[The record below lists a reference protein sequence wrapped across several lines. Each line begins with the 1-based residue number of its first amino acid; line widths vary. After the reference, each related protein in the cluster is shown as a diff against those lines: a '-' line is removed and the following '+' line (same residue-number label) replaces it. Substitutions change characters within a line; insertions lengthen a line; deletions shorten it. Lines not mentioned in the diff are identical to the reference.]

1 MKFSIFIFVS
11 LIFLNYHYCH
21 IQTNVNEKNIS
32 SSQNSLETT
41 KYQIESRKS
50 LILLFIC
57 LVSSIVLCLYA
68 IFHNLPATS
77 SKMKQI
83 NVKKT
88 RYNHNEQEIVKS
100 ENDSLSSSTE
110 ETKSILSKT
119 NRSNRTDD
127 SL

>member
-1 MKFSIFIFVS
+1 MNFSIFIS
-11 LIFLNYHYCH
+11 LIFLNCHYCH
-21 IQTNVNEKNIS
+21 IQAKINEKNIS

-50 LILLFIC
+50 LILLIVC
-57 LVSSIVLCLYA
+57 LVSSVVLCLYA

-88 RYNHNEQEIVKS
+88 RYNYNEQETFMS
-100 ENDSLSSSTE
+100 RNGSLSNSTK
-110 ETKSILSKT
+110 ETNSILSKT
-119 NRSNRTDD
+119 NSSNRTND